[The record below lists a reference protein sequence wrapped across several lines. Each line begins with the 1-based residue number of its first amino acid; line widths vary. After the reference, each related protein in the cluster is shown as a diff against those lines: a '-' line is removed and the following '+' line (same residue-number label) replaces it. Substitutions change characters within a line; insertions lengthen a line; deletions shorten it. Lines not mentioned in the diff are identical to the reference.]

1 MVAIIFTKCL
11 APMYRQI
18 FVQLSSVIRHSGSPV
33 NRRSFSVILRKSS
46 TDIFMGGTV
55 YTTQYKVHLYCA
67 YYATLKLAYRQAF
80 TK

>member
-18 FVQLSSVIRHSGSPV
+18 FVQLSSVIRHSGIPV

-55 YTTQYKVHLYCA
+55 YTIQCTLYSTQYICIVHIMLH
-67 YYATLKLAYRQAF
+67 
-80 TK
+80 